1 MKNFWNTRIS
11 TDWYELYKN
20 QVSFASEDW
29 LEKELWYL
37 KSFDEND
44 VNYIFIQDE
53 IKTKIAIILDELDRR
68 KNREKWTEIETK
80 KL

>member
-20 QVSFASEDW
+20 QVSFSSEDW

-37 KSFDEND
+37 TSFDEND

-68 KNREKWTEIETK
+68 KNREKLTEIETK